1 MQDFL
6 GTKTASAVN
15 AANEVIVKI
24 YLLKGVHYYITCTD
38 TNEVEWSPLEESRY
52 KDELAVLCLD
62 YKKLTADCPPPA
74 L

>member
-24 YLLKGVHYYITCTD
+24 YLLKGVHHYITCTD
-38 TNEVEWSPLEESRY
+38 TNEVEWSPLEESR
-52 KDELAVLCLD
+52 
-62 YKKLTADCPPPA
+62 
-74 L
+74 